1 MSTSKLDHFTLSPN
15 HESDRSDIH
24 LEIKNLLTQALS
36 KGNAIFE
43 PLKGEARRYG
53 DYVCFGVLEICEKLR
68 ENNPRLF
75 YRQGPKDIA
84 EEIMRRFVSKNSNS
98 DMIKGLNLHDAGILT
113 FRLEGSW
120 MAKRIEKM
128 LNDGID
134 TWAPRL
140 SGLKRSVFVFPTTT
154 ISINRDSNA
163 DMVRGA
169 YIKEALF
176 NMFLYSGVDAGI
188 GSCNDEALIMVEKHF
203 TEKQG
208 EIISKGRQT
217 SLFTL
222 NGPSNDVYTDLAT
235 LWYGVETQK
244 ADRIIYMTPH
254 RLREYIQQCHIAAAE
269 EGWLPPNWKTKA
281 RPTCCGFR
289 TFSGEQQQLPDL
301 WHRYTR
307 QAGSLQRLSED
318 AGYTMEAS
326 FECAFKFTCLKSH
339 RLAECIFKY
348 EDIVDEEG
356 NTFVSLLKTQALVRS
371 LVKTSP
377 STNLFKLNVL
387 AGRERE
393 LGLHLVEFTEV
404 IARACLD
411 FWPHIVCEYL
421 CNLCKLFTC
430 YYREDGYGHN
440 MLGLCEATE
449 VVMNKCFHLLG
460 IAPSSS
466 DSLSDSSNDS
476 SNNSSNDWTPEFVSF
491 FHRTKASATDYHIIP
506 SSETDPRN
514 EHLNSRF
521 EMFSMNVSIAN
532 SYFDR
537 GTIFG
542 TVLVVDTHRSAD
554 GWVMLDEDDDGF
566 VSYFNREWHHPVDM
580 HNGSYIPLGNPSCF
594 HSIPFSSSIKVEVL
608 VKAISEKKDQ
618 SYLLGNC
625 MSTADFSKFWA
636 GDSNTKCGTL
646 KFEDDDGRILL
657 DYVAIKDA
665 VDTTMNLTFY
675 RVKPVRVSGSIMAC
689 YGDDVLGDNGFFGQY
704 NAVIFQADPSKFI
717 GDKPQEELPL
727 HKSALAVPANGD
739 LKIKVFLQDAESKD
753 IIMDDMKVFRKSES
767 LNGYS
772 KWKIEG
778 KNGTFDFRV
787 KWVP

>member
-68 ENNPRLF
+68 ENNQRLF

-140 SGLKRSVFVFPTTT
+140 SGVKRSVFVFPTTT

-307 QAGSLQRLSED
+307 QAGSLQRLSI
-318 AGYTMEAS
+318 AKMQGYNMEALIDV
-326 FECAFKFTCLKSH
+326 CVQ
-339 RLAECIFKY
+339 RLAECTFNF
-348 EDIVDEEG
+348 EDIDDTE
-356 NTFVSLLKTQALVRS
+356 A
-371 LVKTSP
+371 
-377 STNLFKLNVL
+377 L

-404 IARACLD
+404 IFRACGALVPD
-411 FWPHIVCEYL
+411 IVCEYI
-421 CNLCKLFTC
+421 CNLSKLFTC
-430 YYREDGYGHN
+430 YYSEDGYGHN
-440 MLGLCEATE
+440 MLGLCKATE
-449 VVMNKCFHLLG
+449 EVMSKCFHLLG
-460 IAPSSS
+460 IALSRS
-466 DSLSDSSNDS
+466 DSLSDLERTHEQINIEDGHGI
-476 SNNSSNDWTPEFVSF
+476 VSF
-491 FHRTKASATDYHIIP
+491 FNSTKASATDYLIIP
-506 SSETDPRN
+506 YSIYGCLRKN

-608 VKAISEKKDQ
+608 IKAISEKKDQ

-675 RVKPVRVSGSIMAC
+675 RVKPVRVSGSIMAG
-689 YGDDVLGDNGFFGQY
+689 YGDDVLGDNGFLGQY